1 MNKEYAFFLGLY
13 HSGKNGTVYDEI
25 TGMFLK
31 NQFEEVFS
39 RETERSERDKLLTEV
54 KYKDDEINKLKDII
68 ARNEAEND
76 SIIKKIDGILNS
88 LETIQL

>member
-1 MNKEYAFFLGLY
+1 MDINNLSAIEERVILIKESFE
-13 HSGKNGTVYDEI
+13 K
-25 TGMFLK
+25 LK
-31 NQFEEVFS
+31 I
-39 RETERSERDKLLTEV
+39 ERDKLLTEV

-68 ARNEAEND
+68 AQSESEND

>member
-1 MNKEYAFFLGLY
+1 MNELFSGTQKMDINNLSAIEERVILIKESFE
-13 HSGKNGTVYDEI
+13 K
-25 TGMFLK
+25 LK
-31 NQFEEVFS
+31 I
-39 RETERSERDKLLTEV
+39 ERDKLLTEV